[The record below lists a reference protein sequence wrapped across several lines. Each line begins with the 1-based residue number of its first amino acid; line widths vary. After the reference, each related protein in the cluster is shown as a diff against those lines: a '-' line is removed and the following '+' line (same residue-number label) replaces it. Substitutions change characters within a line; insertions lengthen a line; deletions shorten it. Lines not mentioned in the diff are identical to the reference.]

1 MELAEVKLFLS
12 FIQKWLTKMSY
23 REVTVLWDGS
33 WPGDDLRSYKFKG
46 RGWTMVRYI
55 KTNLLLLMNGWSFV
69 NVLNLLS
76 SVSMQDGE
84 ENVVFFSVPLIF
96 IFILFIFQD
105 LNRSMLLE
113 LVCRV
118 LPIMNLFSESW
129 LVTAEWETNFIHRS
143 DFSSKTTYFVT
154 STNLAKAL
162 KVLKPMQA
170 LVEQFSY
177 NVGFWLMNIS
187 YW

>member
-1 MELAEVKLFLS
+1 
-12 FIQKWLTKMSY
+12 
-23 REVTVLWDGS
+23 
-33 WPGDDLRSYKFKG
+33 
-46 RGWTMVRYI
+46 MVRYI

-118 LPIMNLFSESW
+118 LPIMNLFSES
-129 LVTAEWETNFIHRS
+129 
-143 DFSSKTTYFVT
+143 
-154 STNLAKAL
+154 
-162 KVLKPMQA
+162 
-170 LVEQFSY
+170 
-177 NVGFWLMNIS
+177 
-187 YW
+187 